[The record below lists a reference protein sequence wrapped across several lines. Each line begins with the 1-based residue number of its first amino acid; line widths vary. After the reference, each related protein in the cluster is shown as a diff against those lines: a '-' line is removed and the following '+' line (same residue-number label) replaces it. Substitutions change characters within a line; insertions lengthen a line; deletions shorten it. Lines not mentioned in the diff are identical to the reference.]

1 MLNRREIEKLIKEEE
16 LITGYIDVEAQLT
29 PNGFDFTVGSIFE
42 FVGSGALDFSNRERA
57 IPQVNPVRKFRRGMD
72 GASSNGVKEI
82 CLRKEDKQDKP
93 RLFYTEEVLYDKKGR
108 GKLGWWNLKRG
119 VYKIR
124 TNESINLPNDLVAIA
139 FPRSSLLRMGVFT
152 QTAVWDAGFRGKSEF
167 VLMVEN
173 RGGLRLKQNA
183 RIIQIIF
190 MRINKT
196 DLGYRGIYQE

>member
-1 MLNRREIEKLIKEEE
+1 MLNRQEIERLIREEE

-29 PNGFDFTVGSIFE
+29 PNGFDFTVGGIFE
-42 FVGSGALDFSNRERA
+42 FVGSGALDFSNKERA
-57 IPQVNPVRKFRRGMD
+57 IPQVSSVRKFRRGMD
-72 GASSNGVKEI
+72 GAFSNGVKEI
-82 CLRKEDKQDKP
+82 CLRKEDKQN
-93 RLFYTEEVLYDKKGR
+93 E
-108 GKLGWWNLKRG
+108 LGWWNLKTG
-119 VYKIR
+119 IYKIR
-124 TNESINLPNDLVAIA
+124 TNESINLPNDLVAFA

-173 RGGLRLKQNA
+173 PWGLRLKQNA

-196 DLGYRGIYQE
+196 DLGYQGIYQE

>member
-42 FVGSGALDFSNRERA
+42 FVGSGALDFSNKERA
-57 IPQVNPVRKFRRGMD
+57 IPQ
-72 GASSNGVKEI
+72 VKEI
-82 CLRKEDKQDKP
+82 CLRKEDKQDK
-93 RLFYTEEVLYDKKGR
+93 
-108 GKLGWWNLKRG
+108 LGWWNLKRG
-119 VYKIR
+119 AYKIR

-173 RGGLRLKQNA
+173 PRGLRLKQNA

-190 MRINKT
+190 IRINKT
-196 DLGYRGIYQE
+196 DLGYQGIYRE